1 MKKRV
6 FPLSLR
12 IEQKK
17 KCLFS
22 PRKNFFVKSRLI
34 TSKNLRLYSNT
45 ERKRQYTGWV
55 ERFMI
60 LRLIQFRETTG
71 YIKNIP
77 IPRIHRFNC
86 GSKTTIEKFESYISI
101 SNLLDMCI
109 YPKYVQCARIF
120 VFGSILLV
128 KDWAEFNC
136 NSIKRTESNYF
147 SFSLFLFIQSIH
159 CFKLKLDF
167 FPYLTSG
174 S

>member
-1 MKKRV
+1 MKKGV

-34 TSKNLRLYSNT
+34 TSKKLRLYSNT

-60 LRLIQFRETTG
+60 LRLIQGNYRIYKEYTNP
-71 YIKNIP
+71 K
-77 IPRIHRFNC
+77 IHRFNC

-101 SNLLDMCI
+101 SNLLYLEIC
-109 YPKYVQCARIF
+109 V
-120 VFGSILLV
+120 
-128 KDWAEFNC
+128 
-136 NSIKRTESNYF
+136 
-147 SFSLFLFIQSIH
+147 FIQNTCNALESLYSAQS
-159 CFKLKLDF
+159 F
-167 FPYLTSG
+167 
-174 S
+174 